1 MERSVS
7 RMMRVGAMLSL
18 TFLRVLMGFTVELVP
33 NMDLPAELDEV
44 WDVETVEETSTRTRR
59 NGENWTTI

>member
-1 MERSVS
+1 
-7 RMMRVGAMLSL
+7 MLSL

-44 WDVETVEETSTRTRR
+44 WDVETVEETSPGDTRTRR